1 MPELQPPPIQLDT
14 EDPWRIFKVMDEIVA
29 GFQALSGLPPAVAF
43 FGSAR
48 AAPADPA
55 YALAEKTARRLA
67 GEGFAVLTGGGPGI
81 MEAANKGARDAGGL
95 SVGLNIDLPREQAP
109 NAYLTRLINF
119 RYFFV
124 RKVMF
129 VKYSVGF
136 VIAPG
141 GFGTLDELFEATT
154 LVQTERIR
162 PFPVIL
168 LGAAYWQGLLDW
180 LRGVVVAEGR
190 VSPTELEILRLADTP
205 EEVLAH
211 LREASPALPE
221 GVTS

>member
-14 EDPWRIFKVMDEIVA
+14 EDPWRVFKVMDEIVA

-48 AAPADPA
+48 ATPADPA
-55 YALAEKTARRLA
+55 YALAEKTGRLLA
-67 GEGFAVLTGGGPGI
+67 AEGFAVLTGGGPGI
-81 MEAANKGARDAGGL
+81 MEAANKGALEAGGL
-95 SVGLNIDLPREQAP
+95 SVGLNIDLPREQSP
-109 NAYLTRLINF
+109 NAYLSRLINF

-141 GFGTLDELFEATT
+141 GYGTLDELFEATT
-154 LVQTERIR
+154 LVQTGRIR

-168 LGAAYWQGLLDW
+168 FGAAYWQGLVDW
-180 LRGVVVAEGR
+180 LRHVVVGERR
-190 VSPTELEILRLADTP
+190 VSLDELGILRLADSP
-205 EEVLAH
+205 EEVLEH
-211 LREASPALPE
+211 LRAASPSLP
-221 GVTS
+221 

>member
-1 MPELQPPPIQLDT
+1 MTEISPTTTQPDAQ
-14 EDPWRIFKVMDEIVA
+14 DPWRVFKIMDEFVA
-29 GFQALSGLPPAVAF
+29 GFGALATIPSAVAF
-43 FGSAR
+43 FGSSRAR
-48 AAPADPA
+48 PGDPA
-55 YALAEKTARRLA
+55 YVLAERTARLLV
-67 GEGFAVLTGGGPGI
+67 ESGFAVVTGGGPGI
-81 MEAANKGARDAGGL
+81 MEAANKGAVEAGGL
-95 SVGLNIDLPREQAP
+95 SVGLNIDLPQEQAP
-109 NAYLTRLINF
+109 NPYLGKLLSF

-154 LVQTERIR
+154 LVQTRR
-162 PFPVIL
+162 TPPFPVIL

-180 LRGVVVAEGR
+180 LREVAVGHR
-190 VSPTELEILRLADTP
+190 AITADELAILRVADTP

-211 LREASPALPE
+211 LRAAASPRP
-221 GVTS
+221 

>member
-14 EDPWRIFKVMDEIVA
+14 EDPWRVFKVMDEIVA

-48 AAPADPA
+48 ATPADPA
-55 YALAEKTARRLA
+55 YALAEKTGRLLA
-67 GEGFAVLTGGGPGI
+67 AEGFAVLTGGGPGI
-81 MEAANKGARDAGGL
+81 MEAANKGALEAGGL
-95 SVGLNIDLPREQAP
+95 SVGLNIDLPREQSP
-109 NAYLTRLINF
+109 NAYLSRLINF

-141 GFGTLDELFEATT
+141 GYGTLDELFEATT
-154 LVQTERIR
+154 LVQTGRIR

-168 LGAAYWQGLLDW
+168 FGAAYWQGLVDW
-180 LRGVVVAEGR
+180 LRHVVVGERR
-190 VSPTELEILRLADTP
+190 VSLGELGILRLADSP
-205 EEVLAH
+205 EEVLEH
-211 LREASPALPE
+211 LRAASPALP
-221 GVTS
+221 

>member
-1 MPELQPPPIQLDT
+1 MPEPEPTPVQLDAK
-14 EDPWRIFKVMDEIVA
+14 DPWRAYKFMDEFVTGFEALASVA
-29 GFQALSGLPPAVAF
+29 PAVAF
-43 FGSAR
+43 FGSSRAR
-48 AAPADPA
+48 PDDAA
-55 YALAEKTARRLA
+55 YALAERTAHLLA
-67 GEGFAVLTGGGPGI
+67 ENGFTVLTGAGAGI
-81 MEAANKGARDAGGL
+81 MEAASKGATEAGGL
-95 SVGLNIDLPREQAP
+95 SIGLNIDLPTEQAP
-109 NAYLTRLINF
+109 NRYLGRLLNF

-154 LVQTERIR
+154 LIQTRRIQ

-168 LGAAYWQGLLDW
+168 LGAAYWGGLLAW
-180 LRGVVVAEGR
+180 LRDVVVAEGR
-190 VSPTELEILRLADTP
+190 VAARELEVLRIADTP

-211 LREASPALPE
+211 LRSAHLAIS
-221 GVTS
+221 